1 MSGKLKEYKSLHR
14 PLSACSIPTKH
25 LFAFETEAIEE
36 TSVFKA
42 KKHHLHRW
50 RHSLQNIVAPNDL
63 LSSRR
68 PGRCSAVVWMGSKKV
83 FVEKFELEK
92 AHPTEAGICDFLIS
106 TSCEGEEGP
115 LISDTRLTLLS
126 IFGGFSDN
134 FDLDAKLLRMD
145 GSQSYS
151 RWRPSKVYALSF
163 LCEVCVASLGF
174 SNSNKWR
181 KWRKL
186 MELPEVR
193 SCFCYFSGKLLAKWG
208 KLWWYKVLALWK
220 QQLLHLSVKTHVFCY
235 AFSFTIIGGTLEV
248 ILSLLMVYYFE
259 NRLFKLVKMILP
271 KRY

>member
-1 MSGKLKEYKSLHR
+1 MNNKIKKETKFVTKNYNRVYKF
-14 PLSACSIPTKH
+14 LSFTTLIRARSTFLP
-25 LFAFETEAIEE
+25 
-36 TSVFKA
+36 S
-42 KKHHLHRW
+42 
-50 RHSLQNIVAPNDL
+50 
-63 LSSRR
+63 
-68 PGRCSAVVWMGSKKV
+68 GSKRP
-83 FVEKFELEK
+83 FELSKTWAMFCSCLNGQRE
-92 AHPTEAGICDFLIS
+92 GICGEVRARESSSNGSRDLWLPDINFLRRRGGS
-106 TSCEGEEGP
+106 TN
-115 LISDTRLTLLS
+115 SDTRLTLLS

-208 KLWWYKVLALWK
+208 KLW
-220 QQLLHLSVKTHVFCY
+220 
-235 AFSFTIIGGTLEV
+235 
-248 ILSLLMVYYFE
+248 
-259 NRLFKLVKMILP
+259 
-271 KRY
+271 